1 LVKVNKKTSKKNKD
15 EKSIDSLYRSMMMRF
30 YGPPSRSL
38 SFPLFKESS
47 RNKTEY
53 MKALQRRCEA
63 FFSIFPNNLTFFFL
77 FFFTFHLTLSHKKSN
92 NQFIECSTI
101 HHLKLLTDDF
111 RKEKSYTLIEQKNI
125 FLLYTSNLILKNT
138 RHNVNYDPHW

>member
-1 LVKVNKKTSKKNKD
+1 MREWGGLIEDKFGKSQQKKKKSKKNKD

-77 FFFTFHLTLSHKKSN
+77 FFLHISSDTLT
-92 NQFIECSTI
+92 
-101 HHLKLLTDDF
+101 
-111 RKEKSYTLIEQKNI
+111 
-125 FLLYTSNLILKNT
+125 
-138 RHNVNYDPHW
+138 